1 MDGIL
6 DRFSINCHSSIRYGG
21 DKTVR
26 FDPFR
31 VEGAPRDADVVFVT
45 HDHYDHF
52 SSEDLRREM
61 KPEALLVL
69 PESCRETALEAG
81 FDAERLLTVQ
91 PGRDY
96 QAAGIDFRTV
106 AAYNLDKPF
115 HPREKGWVGYV
126 VTLEGQRVYVAGDT
140 DDTPEARRVVCDIAF
155 LPAGG
160 TYTMTATEAAA
171 LAAALHP
178 QAAVPTHYGCITGE
192 SGDGAAFA
200 AALPQQVPCRL
211 LIGR

>member
-6 DRFSINCHSSIRYGG
+6 DRFSINCHSSIRCGG
-21 DKTVR
+21 DRTVR

-52 SSEDLRREM
+52 SPEDLRRVM

-140 DDTPEARRVVCDIAF
+140 DDTPEARAVICDAAF
-155 LPAGG
+155 LPVGG
-160 TYTMTATEAAA
+160 TYTMTAPEAAA
-171 LAAALHP
+171 LTNVLRP
-178 QAAVPTHYGCITGE
+178 QIAVPTHYGSIVGRM
-192 SGDGAAFA
+192 SDGDDFA
-200 AALPQQVPCRL
+200 AALAADIRCVK
-211 LIGR
+211 LI